1 MFGIHWED
9 RFWFPFEEDHSILLY
24 PAKIVGYSSDYS
36 FLNGSDRP
44 FGYLRGQQE
53 LTLGNGEPVMKEDL
67 LFIESKSIRYKT
79 ISLDSRRQ
87 NSVYF
92 RNINTYIQKEIK

>member
-67 LFIESKSIRYKT
+67 LFITSFIANNKGAPSGWGYDIEIG
-79 ISLDSRRQ
+79 
-87 NSVYF
+87 
-92 RNINTYIQKEIK
+92 INTYTQKEIK